1 MSENNLT
8 LLDRSVVVIVD
19 SPDDT
24 ASRRQGTSQ
33 SVERLHRM
41 HGTSLIWES
50 SQLLQVG
57 ASTFASACIIFHR
70 FFNQYSLIEYDVWSV
85 AMASTLLATKIEEEP
100 HAFKTLIN
108 VYSYVY
114 RKRIFATEI
123 GEKQIMSVLEH
134 PSIAC
139 LDLAKSSSTEEK
151 LSLLKSTP
159 LPRPLGPV
167 REEWHKQISE
177 MEQIMLR
184 HLGFTLFWIP
194 DSHPHKFILY
204 FCRVLEIDDSKFTQR
219 AWNFCNDSCRLD
231 LCVRFASEVIV
242 SDHTSADASCASF
255 LSSVALT
262 SFQFLGVCGH
272 CTSCSGFWSTPS
284 HNASSLVGG
293 ILWL

>member
-1 MSENNLT
+1 MRGKNLT
-8 LLDRSVVVIVD
+8 VLDRSVVVIVD

-24 ASRRQGTSQ
+24 ASRRQGASQ

-70 FFNQYSLIEYDVWSV
+70 FFNQYSLMEYDVWSV
-85 AMASTLLATKIEEEP
+85 AMASTLLASKIEEEP

-108 VYSYVY
+108 VYSFVY
-114 RKRIFATEI
+114 RKRIIATEI

-134 PSIAC
+134 PSIAY
-139 LDLAKSSSTEEK
+139 LDLAKSSSIKDK
-151 LSLLKSTP
+151 LSLLKSAP
-159 LPRPLGPV
+159 LPSPLGPV
-167 REEWHKQISE
+167 REEWHKQIFE

-242 SDHTSADASCASF
+242 SDHIQQKLHRAPTSSP
-255 LSSVALT
+255 LSL
-262 SFQFLGVCGH
+262 
-272 CTSCSGFWSTPS
+272 
-284 HNASSLVGG
+284 
-293 ILWL
+293 

>member
-24 ASRRQGTSQ
+24 ASRRQGVSQ

-70 FFNQYSLIEYDVWSV
+70 FFNQYSLMEYDVWSV

-114 RKRIFATEI
+114 RKRIIATEI
-123 GEKQIMSVLEH
+123 GEKQTMSVLEH

-151 LSLLKSTP
+151 VSLLKSTP
-159 LPRPLGPV
+159 LPSPLIGPV
-167 REEWHKQISE
+167 REEWYKQISE

-242 SDHTSADASCASF
+242 SDMIT
-255 LSSVALT
+255 LSTRIVRLLPLLCLSDFFFSISRRVRPF
-262 SFQFLGVCGH
+262 S
-272 CTSCSGFWSTPS
+272 
-284 HNASSLVGG
+284 
-293 ILWL
+293 